1 MLSELARHHAAGV
14 FLSITTL
21 DTELRK
27 VMEPRTSPP
36 AARLAA
42 IRELAAAGIPVGVN
56 VAPIIPGLTDHEMP
70 AILKAA
76 AEAGATSA
84 GYTVVRLPY
93 AVAPLFEKWLETH
106 FPDRKEKVLNR
117 LRAMR
122 GGKLYDAQWG
132 KRFSGEGIFAEQI
145 AQMFEVARRKAGIQ
159 KRQAANF
166 PRRHFVVQAARNF
179 RYSPDVQTLVEDFL
193 QYLRHER
200 GQSDNTAKTYAA
212 LLGKFTAWAAKQN
225 LTDWKSVELK
235 HLMAFLQHER
245 ARPLADEPEESTKRL
260 SGESVYLEIA
270 ALRAFYKFAENEKF
284 LPANIAEN
292 LSLPRRWKRL
302 PKALSN
308 DEIAKLL
315 APETPETPENLCDQ
329 AILELAYASGLR
341 LSELKNLRLE
351 QLHLDA
357 GFINVIGKGNKER
370 VVPVGKKAVESLN
383 RYIEIGRPK
392 LVTAK
397 SPANVFLTKRGTPF
411 AAVTLWLH
419 IKNRVRRA
427 GVERNITPHM
437 LRHSFATHLLEHG
450 ADLRVIQELLGH
462 ANISTT
468 EIYTHVT
475 GNRLREIHRKFH
487 PRA

>member
-1 MLSELARHHAAGV
+1 
-14 FLSITTL
+14 
-21 DTELRK
+21 
-27 VMEPRTSPP
+27 
-36 AARLAA
+36 
-42 IRELAAAGIPVGVN
+42 VN
-56 VAPIIPGLTDHEMP
+56 
-70 AILKAA
+70 
-76 AEAGATSA
+76 
-84 GYTVVRLPY
+84 
-93 AVAPLFEKWLETH
+93 
-106 FPDRKEKVLNR
+106 
-117 LRAMR
+117 
-122 GGKLYDAQWG
+122 
-132 KRFSGEGIFAEQI
+132 
-145 AQMFEVARRKAGIQ
+145 
-159 KRQAANF
+159 
-166 PRRHFVVQAARNF
+166 
-179 RYSPDVQTLVEDFL
+179 TLVEDFL

-212 LLGKFTAWAAKQN
+212 LLGKFTAWAETQN
-225 LTDWKSVELK
+225 LTDWKSVGLQ

-245 ARPLADEPEESTKRL
+245 ARPLADEPKESIKRL
-260 SGESVYLEIA
+260 SSESVYLEIA
-270 ALRAFYKFAENEKF
+270 ALRAFYRYAENEKL
-284 LPANIAEN
+284 LPANVAEN
-292 LSLPRRWKRL
+292 LSLPRRWQRL

-308 DEIAKLL
+308 EEIKKMLEPEN
-315 APETPETPENLCDQ
+315 PETPESLCDQ

-370 VVPVGKKAVESLN
+370 VVPVGRKAVESLN

-392 LVTAK
+392 LVTPK
-397 SPANVFLTKRGTPF
+397 SSAAVFLTRRGTPF

-427 GVERNITPHM
+427 GVERNMTPHM

-475 GNRLREIHRKFH
+475 GNRLRDIHRKFH
-487 PRA
+487 PRT

>member
-1 MLSELARHHAAGV
+1 MQ
-14 FLSITTL
+14 
-21 DTELRK
+21 
-27 VMEPRTSPP
+27 
-36 AARLAA
+36 
-42 IRELAAAGIPVGVN
+42 N
-56 VAPIIPGLTDHEMP
+56 
-70 AILKAA
+70 
-76 AEAGATSA
+76 
-84 GYTVVRLPY
+84 
-93 AVAPLFEKWLETH
+93 
-106 FPDRKEKVLNR
+106 
-117 LRAMR
+117 
-122 GGKLYDAQWG
+122 
-132 KRFSGEGIFAEQI
+132 
-145 AQMFEVARRKAGIQ
+145 
-159 KRQAANF
+159 
-166 PRRHFVVQAARNF
+166 
-179 RYSPDVQTLVEDFL
+179 LVEDFL
-193 QYLRHER
+193 QYLSHER

-225 LTDWKSVELK
+225 LTDWQSVELK
-235 HLMAFLQHER
+235 HLMTFLQQER
-245 ARPLADEPEESTKRL
+245 SRDLLPVGRASSRAANNSEQGRAGSRGRPPHQDSLRRL

-270 ALRAFYKFAENEKF
+270 ALRAFYKFAENEKL

-292 LSLPRRWKRL
+292 LSLPRRWQRL

-308 DEIAKLL
+308 DEIKKLL
-315 APETPETPENLCDQ
+315 KPETPETPERLCDQ

-370 VVPVGKKAVESLN
+370 VVPVGKKAVEALN
-383 RYIEIGRPK
+383 RFIEVGRPK
-392 LVTAK
+392 LVTPK
-397 SPANVFLTKRGTPF
+397 SPANVFLTRRGTPF

-427 GVERNITPHM
+427 GVGRSLTPHM

-462 ANISTT
+462 ASISTT

-475 GNRLREIHRKFH
+475 GSRLREVHRKFH

>member
-1 MLSELARHHAAGV
+1 M
-14 FLSITTL
+14 
-21 DTELRK
+21 
-27 VMEPRTSPP
+27 
-36 AARLAA
+36 
-42 IRELAAAGIPVGVN
+42 
-56 VAPIIPGLTDHEMP
+56 
-70 AILKAA
+70 
-76 AEAGATSA
+76 
-84 GYTVVRLPY
+84 
-93 AVAPLFEKWLETH
+93 
-106 FPDRKEKVLNR
+106 
-117 LRAMR
+117 
-122 GGKLYDAQWG
+122 
-132 KRFSGEGIFAEQI
+132 
-145 AQMFEVARRKAGIQ
+145 
-159 KRQAANF
+159 
-166 PRRHFVVQAARNF
+166 
-179 RYSPDVQTLVEDFL
+179 QTLVEDFL

-212 LLGKFTAWAAKQN
+212 LLGKFTSWAAGQN
-225 LTDWKSVELK
+225 LAGWQAVELK
-235 HLMAFLQHER
+235 HLMAFLQDER
-245 ARPLADEPEESTKRL
+245 ARPLVDEPKESTRRL

-292 LSLPRRWKRL
+292 LSLPRRWQRL

-308 DEIAKLL
+308 AEITKLL
-315 APETPETPENLCDQ
+315 APEVPETPRGLCDQ

-370 VVPVGKKAVESLN
+370 VVPVGKTAVAALN
-383 RYIEIGRPK
+383 RFIEVGRPK
-392 LVTAK
+392 LVTPK
-397 SPANVFLTKRGTPF
+397 SPGNVFLTKRGTPF
-411 AAVTLWLH
+411 ASVTLWLH

-468 EIYTHVT
+468 EVYTHVS
-475 GNRLREIHRKFH
+475 GSRLREVHRKFH